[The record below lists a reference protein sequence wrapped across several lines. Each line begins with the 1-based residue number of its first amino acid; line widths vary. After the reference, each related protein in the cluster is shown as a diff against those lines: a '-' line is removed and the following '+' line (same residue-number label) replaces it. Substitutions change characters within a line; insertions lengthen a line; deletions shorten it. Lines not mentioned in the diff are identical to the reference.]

1 MYIQNSSGNFSW
13 NQYQIEGQVIPVPA
27 LTNYEFQR
35 NDTTIQTLSASSVAY
50 SYPQYSNYSNATFRA
65 KTLWSIICTPTLR
78 INPNAMAA
86 SVNGSRSNTFRT
98 GNASVNEIS
107 LESAVSIFPNP
118 SNGEFMIRMDNG
130 KLPMTNYQL
139 SIYNV
144 YGEKVLERTVS
155 RKLETINL
163 SEASGFYFVHITTS
177 DQTITK
183 KIVIE

>member
-1 MYIQNSSGNFSW
+1 
-13 NQYQIEGQVIPVPA
+13 
-27 LTNYEFQR
+27 
-35 NDTTIQTLSASSVAY
+35 
-50 SYPQYSNYSNATFRA
+50 
-65 KTLWSIICTPTLR
+65 
-78 INPNAMAA
+78 MAA

-163 SEASGFYFVHITTS
+163 SEASGFYFVYITTS